1 MVTNCTRCNKRIIS
15 FIGYIPGVGE
25 VCLECFQDYMVEDE
39 TRQNADLASKKKGEN
54 GGGV

>member
-25 VCLECFQDYMVEDE
+25 VCIECFQDYMVEDE